1 MLQRGIVHL
10 LHFEVVRLLTWIG
23 THSQPQTVKGCK
35 VEYPPAVLILI
46 DFWKT
51 LGLWEFNH

>member
-1 MLQRGIVHL
+1 MVHL

-51 LGLWEFNH
+51 LGLWELNH